1 MYGDRWGHF
10 LRTFITADETWVK
23 YVPPETTQSSRE
35 WRLPDELAPRRG
47 RIEPSRKKVMLTVF
61 WDRNGVIMTDFFP
74 QQQRV
79 GIDGSYYA
87 ELIRRLRQHSREKRP
102 DLIHRMWRLLHDN
115 APINSTPEICVELHR
130 NNFEVVPHP
139 PYKPDLAPS
148 DYHLFKNLKSW
159 QRGRTFA
166 NQEEM

>member
-1 MYGDRWGHF
+1 
-10 LRTFITADETWVK
+10 
-23 YVPPETTQSSRE
+23 
-35 WRLPDELAPRRG
+35 
-47 RIEPSRKKVMLTVF
+47 MLTVF

-166 NQEEM
+166 NQEEMEREVEAWIESTLETFYSNSLVKLIGSNERYK